1 MNRLYLT
8 LIAALAMVACT
19 QPDMDETPQGGKTS
33 AKIINTSSNAAQGS
47 LLVKLDSYATEFSVE
62 DIDGITIEA
71 CPLFPAGKA
80 TDEQLRG
87 EEIYRW
93 WRLSFDEAANL
104 DTIANRVAADS
115 RVKIV
120 EYNELLECID
130 ADAKSEPRESHSIT
144 RATSNDMPF
153 NDEYLCEQWHFYNDG
168 KVYDGIGYEEAPHKA
183 GADINLLPAWKYC
196 TGDPRVIVAVIDS
209 GVKYSHPD
217 LAANMW
223 VNEAEK
229 NGTAGEDDDGN
240 GYTDDVY
247 GYNFFDD
254 NGTIVYEEHGTHVA
268 GIIGAVTNN
277 GIGVAGIA
285 GGSGNNDGCRIMT
298 CQINKTTGISTAQAP
313 TDRVAAAMKY
323 AADNGAVIMN
333 NSWVSGKGGAWES
346 DYWYY
351 RSYSVLIDATK
362 YFENNAKCEGLIDG
376 GISIFAAGNNSSGTP
391 SYPGAYYNNICV
403 TSFGPDFQAGSYTNY
418 GTGANICAPGGEN
431 EGWYSN
437 IASTGTQYDTDYMY
451 GTSQA
456 APHVSGCAALGLAYA
471 LKLGKQFTGEEYRDL
486 ILTSV
491 HDIDQY
497 QTDSKYKGKL
507 GAGYIDAHLL
517 LMQVEGTAC
526 IYIAT
531 GKQQS
536 VSLDNH
542 FGDGSERLTYLNV
555 EMSATEMAKLGITT
569 TPTIVDGKLQIKC
582 TKSGTA
588 RMSITAIVGGTV
600 VGGGDNMGGM
610 EVTREFEVVA
620 RQKIAENGGWL

>member
-33 AKIINTSSNAAQGS
+33 AKIINSSSNAAQGS

-130 ADAKSEPRESHSIT
+130 ADAESEPRESHSIT

-229 NGTAGEDDDGN
+229 NGTTGKDDDGN

-298 CQINKTTGISTAQAP
+298 CQINKTTGFSTAQAP

-351 RSYSVLIDATK
+351 RSYSVIIDATK

-431 EGWYSN
+431 GGWYSKVV
-437 IASTGTQYDTDYMY
+437 STGIEYVADYMY

-456 APHVSGCAALGLAYA
+456 APNVAGCAALGLAYA

-507 GAGYIDAHLL
+507 GAGYIDAHML
-517 LMQVEGTAC
+517 LMNVEGTPC
-526 IYIAT
+526 IYL
-531 GKQQS
+531 GKG
-536 VSLDNH
+536 VEETISLDKY
-542 FGDGSERLTYLNV
+542 FGDSSESLTYTNI
-555 EMSATEMAKLGITT
+555 EIENMSAVGIST
-569 TPTIVDGKLQIKC
+569 TPSIQNGSITLKC
-582 TKSGTA
+582 TKAGTA
-588 RMSITAIVGGTV
+588 RLRITAIIGGSN

-610 EVTREFEVVA
+610 EVTREAEIVVRRA
-620 RQKIAENGGWL
+620 VASNGAWL